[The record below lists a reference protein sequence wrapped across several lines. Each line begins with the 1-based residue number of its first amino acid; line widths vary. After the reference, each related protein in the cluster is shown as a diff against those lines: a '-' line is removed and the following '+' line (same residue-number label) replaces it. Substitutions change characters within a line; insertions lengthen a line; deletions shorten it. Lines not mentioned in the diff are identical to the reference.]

1 MKLRITVVLTSPRVA
16 PGILTAAAWDL
27 LRRVPVLT
35 AAPAHPQLAA
45 LRAAGA
51 TVVVLDPPPAGV
63 GDLAGL
69 PGLLRASLTDPGVTE
84 IAWLPDPAA
93 PTPLD
98 RLLHRLAESETG
110 SESESETEVGTLAAT
125 AELPGSILLDAVAV
139 MDRLRSPGGCPW
151 DAEQTHE
158 SLAPY
163 LIEETYEAYQAIED
177 GDLAELRE
185 ELGDVLMQV
194 LFHARVAAERAGDGW
209 DVDDVAAGL
218 VAKLIRR
225 HPHVFADVVVD
236 GSANVAVNW
245 EAIKAEE
252 KGRASVT
259 EGVALSQPA
268 LTLAAK
274 LLKRAGGIGVPAD
287 LALAGVTD
295 EAAGEVTA
303 SAGLTASAGSRASAG
318 LTAPAGST
326 GSAGLT
332 GSGGSTGSAGLTG
345 SGGVAEAG
353 ERVAAIAADAVAA
366 LGRPDVAADDVLG
379 DLLVAVVAL
388 ARAAR
393 VDPERALRTSA
404 RRFRDRLAAAERAA
418 RVDGAAP
425 GVLPGARWRELWVA
439 SAGSGDRLTPDR

>member
-1 MKLRITVVLTSPRVA
+1 MLLRITVVVTSPRVA
-16 PGILTAAAWDL
+16 PGVLTAPAWDL

-51 TVVVLDPPPAGV
+51 SVVVVAGHPAA
-63 GDLAGL
+63 GDLAEVDLAAFLRDVL
-69 PGLLRASLTDPGVTE
+69 PDPAATE
-84 IAWLPDPAA
+84 VAWLPDPSA

-98 RLLHRLAESETG
+98 RLLDRLVRPRSPADAG
-110 SESESETEVGTLAAT
+110 AAAPPAVGVVVDTLAGT

-194 LFHARVAAERAGDGW
+194 LFHARIAAERAGDGW

-236 GSANVAVNW
+236 GAANVAVNW
-245 EAIKAEE
+245 EAIKAVE

-274 LLKRAGGIGVPAD
+274 LLKRASGIGVPAD
-287 LALAGVTD
+287 LALAGGTD
-295 EAAGEVTA
+295 ETGDALAQAGALAGASDVAAAGDMAAAGEV
-303 SAGLTASAGSRASAG
+303 AGTGDVAG
-318 LTAPAGST
+318 T
-326 GSAGLT
+326 
-332 GSGGSTGSAGLTG
+332 
-345 SGGVAEAG
+345 GGVAEAG
-353 ERVAAIAADAVAA
+353 ERVAAIAADALAA
-366 LGRPDVAADDVLG
+366 LGRPGVAADDVVG
-379 DLLVAVVAL
+379 DLLVAAVAL
-388 ARAAR
+388 ARAVR
-393 VDPERALRTSA
+393 VDPELALRTSA

-439 SAGSGDRLTPDR
+439 PAGPGDRVTPDG

>member
-1 MKLRITVVLTSPRVA
+1 MMLRITVVVTSPRVA
-16 PGILTAAAWDL
+16 PGLLTAPAWDL
-27 LRRVPVLT
+27 VRRMPVLT
-35 AAPAHPQLAA
+35 AAANHPQLAA

-51 TVVVLDPPPAGV
+51 IVVLVDGHAAVDRAGD
-63 GDLAGL
+63 DLAALLRAGL
-69 PGLLRASLTDPGVTE
+69 PDPAATE
-84 IAWLPDPAA
+84 LAWLPDPSA
-93 PTPLD
+93 PAPLDLLLD
-98 RLLHRLAESETG
+98 RLAQPRPPAAPGLDAGVTPSAG
-110 SESESETEVGTLAAT
+110 IVVGTLAGT
-125 AELPGSILLDAVAV
+125 AELPGSVLLDAVAV

-194 LFHARVAAERAGDGW
+194 LFHARIAAERASDGW

-236 GSANVAVNW
+236 GSANVAANW
-245 EAIKAEE
+245 DAIKAVE

-274 LLKRAGGIGVPAD
+274 LLKRAGGIGVPVD
-287 LALAGVTD
+287 LALTEIAGGTGGAQAGLGG
-295 EAAGEVTA
+295 AAESGKVAGSGEV
-303 SAGLTASAGSRASAG
+303 AGSD
-318 LTAPAGST
+318 
-326 GSAGLT
+326 
-332 GSGGSTGSAGLTG
+332 
-345 SGGVAEAG
+345 GVAEAG
-353 ERVAAIAADAVAA
+353 ERVAAIAAAAARA
-366 LGRPDVAADDVLG
+366 LGRSGVAADDVLG
-379 DLLVAVVAL
+379 DLLVAAVAL

-404 RRFRDRLAAAERAA
+404 RRFRDRLAAAESAA

-425 GVLPGARWRELWVA
+425 ATLPGARWRELWVA
-439 SAGSGDRLTPDR
+439 SARSGDSVTPAG

>member
-1 MKLRITVVLTSPRVA
+1 MMLRITVVVTSPRVA
-16 PGILTAAAWDL
+16 PGLLTAPAWDL
-27 LRRVPVLT
+27 VRRVPVLT
-35 AAPAHPQLAA
+35 AAANHPQLAA

-51 TVVVLDPPPAGV
+51 TVVLVDGHAAV
-63 GDLAGL
+63 DLAGDDL
-69 PGLLRASLTDPGVTE
+69 AGDDLAALLRVGLPDPAATE
-84 IAWLPDPAA
+84 LAWLPDPSA

-98 RLLHRLAESETG
+98 LLLDRLAQPRPPAGPDAGATPSAG
-110 SESESETEVGTLAAT
+110 IVVGTLAGT
-125 AELPGSILLDAVAV
+125 AELPGSVLLDAVAV

-151 DAEQTHE
+151 DGEQTHE

-194 LFHARVAAERAGDGW
+194 LFHARIAAERAGDGW

-236 GSANVAVNW
+236 GSANVAANW
-245 EAIKAEE
+245 EAIKAVE

-274 LLKRAGGIGVPAD
+274 LLKRAGGIGVPVD
-287 LALAGVTD
+287 LALTGIVGGTGGAQAGLGR
-295 EAAGEVTA
+295 AAESGEVAGSGEVT
-303 SAGLTASAGSRASAG
+303 GSD
-318 LTAPAGST
+318 
-326 GSAGLT
+326 
-332 GSGGSTGSAGLTG
+332 
-345 SGGVAEAG
+345 GVAEAG
-353 ERVAAIAADAVAA
+353 ERAAAIAAAAAQA
-366 LGRPDVAADDVLG
+366 LGRPGVAADDVLG
-379 DLLVAVVAL
+379 DLLVAAVAL

-404 RRFRDRLAAAERAA
+404 RRFRDRLAAAERSA
-418 RVDGAAP
+418 RVDGATPAT
-425 GVLPGARWRELWVA
+425 LPGARWRELWVA
-439 SAGSGDRLTPDR
+439 PVGSGDGVTPAG